1 MDHAKCHPAPTS
13 VPRLR
18 RVLLGSLLSSII
30 QVKKTYLAK
39 GSPIEYMSN
48 SKSHELFTNPL
59 DFCHAFLIHYESSCL
74 LSLSRVVV
82 GACGFP
88 PLLFT
93 FKCTTT
99 TSCVPLVTIKHCC
112 TFVLESIKGFMQVL
126 EDDFLLIAANRNLSK
141 VPSSPLLFG
150 SLLVPFSFHL
160 FHYWLLPPRLS
171 TQSSSAY
178 KCPPFLRT
186 HTEAFL
192 SPFLPVYQL
201 DTCKRNRT

>member
-1 MDHAKCHPAPTS
+1 
-13 VPRLR
+13 
-18 RVLLGSLLSSII
+18 
-30 QVKKTYLAK
+30 
-39 GSPIEYMSN
+39 MSN

-59 DFCHAFLIHYESSCL
+59 DFCHAFLILRVVSP
-74 LSLSRVVV
+74 LSLSRVVR
-82 GACGFP
+82 ACGFP

-93 FKCTTT
+93 FKCSTTG
-99 TSCVPLVTIKHCC
+99 CVPLVTTKHCC
-112 TFVLESIKGFMQVL
+112 TFVLEAIKGSCRGLL
-126 EDDFLLIAANRNLSK
+126 EDVLFCLLQANRNLSK

-192 SPFLPVYQL
+192 SPFLPVYL
-201 DTCKRNRT
+201 DT

>member
-99 TSCVPLVTIKHCC
+99 TSCVPLVTTKHCC
-112 TFVLESIKGFMQVL
+112 TFVLEAILSVL
-126 EDDFLLIAANRNLSK
+126 SGGGLTHLDVASSGAGVSAA
-141 VPSSPLLFG
+141 F
-150 SLLVPFSFHL
+150 SLTAWTCAV
-160 FHYWLLPPRLS
+160 
-171 TQSSSAY
+171 
-178 KCPPFLRT
+178 
-186 HTEAFL
+186 FL
-192 SPFLPVYQL
+192 SCEDEFKEQVVEVFCCLL
-201 DTCKRNRT
+201 GCKL